1 MKKTKPTTTPNPS
14 TMKSRRRYLLL
25 DAVARRVLN
34 DSNVSWSSVGS
45 EFTGRLL
52 PAKGDTLSTI
62 TEKEVRSVIR
72 TVLNDLIRKLD
83 SRPIGSS
90 DSTSDLKAILETV
103 PRRKRG

>member
-72 TVLNDLIRKLD
+72 QVLNDLIRKLD

-90 DSTSDLKAILETV
+90 DSASDLKSILET
-103 PRRKRG
+103 